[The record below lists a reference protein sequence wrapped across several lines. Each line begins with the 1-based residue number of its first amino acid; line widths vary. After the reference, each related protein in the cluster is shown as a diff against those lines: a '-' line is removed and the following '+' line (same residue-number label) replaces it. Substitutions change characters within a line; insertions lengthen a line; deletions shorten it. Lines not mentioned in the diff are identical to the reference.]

1 MALLKQQ
8 PEREVFIILIIG
20 NLKIAESINRYG
32 KKVSLQ
38 VYLDLSRQRRDCD
51 A

>member
-8 PEREVFIILIIG
+8 PEREFFIILIIG
-20 NLKIAESINRYG
+20 NLKIAESINRFG
-32 KKVSLQ
+32 KVSLQ